1 MKCAACQAE
10 NLGDSVFCE
19 ECSVPLEA
27 NCAECGTGNR
37 LTAKFCRKCR
47 APLAGVAAAA
57 PDPRAF
63 TTPKHLAD
71 KILQSKSALEGER
84 KQVTVLFAD
93 VQGSMQLAEQMDPE
107 EWRTI
112 MQRFFEILSEG
123 VERFE
128 GFVDKFTGDGI
139 MALFGAPIAHED
151 HAQRACYTALQLRD
165 ALAVYAREVKRR
177 HGFGFSVRMGLHS
190 GEVVVGTIG
199 KTGDDLRMEYTAQGH
214 TVGLA
219 ARMQELAS
227 PDTVYLTGATAQL
240 VAGYFT
246 LEDLGPFAV
255 KGVADPVSVFQL
267 QGLGAVR
274 TRFDASRARGLTRFV
289 GRDDDMRTLDVALE
303 RACAGSGQVVG
314 VVAEAGTGK
323 SRLCFEFLERC
334 RAKGLR
340 VLVGGGVAHGKNI
353 PLLPILQIFREYYG
367 ITERDTDQQVREK
380 IAGRMLLF
388 AEEYRQV
395 LPVVFDFFGV
405 PDPKNPPPRMDPEA
419 RQRQLFSVLRRLT
432 QQDVNQGPVVTLLE
446 DLHWI
451 DAASEAW
458 IDEMVDA
465 AGGSSQRLM
474 IFNFR
479 PEYRAPWMQKSWYHQ
494 LSLLPLGAAAIR
506 ELLADLL
513 GNDPSLT
520 GLVEAIH
527 ARTAGNPFF
536 TEEVVQALVEGG
548 HLAGTKGSYRLV
560 TPVEKLDVPTR
571 VQPLLAARI
580 DRLHEREKRVLQ
592 TAAVIG
598 VEFPEP
604 ILAAVAELP
613 KSELDEALRVLK
625 AGEFIYEQ
633 ALYPVA
639 EYAFKH
645 PLTQQV
651 ALDSQLRER
660 RRSTHRAVAHTIEAL
675 NADKLDQ
682 HAALLAHHWEEA
694 GQKLIAARWHRRAA
708 EWAGTNDIAAAV
720 RHWQRVRELIRD
732 APDDE
737 GAAALGSEACRQT
750 LSHGFRLGISRDES
764 ERILAEGKRWAERS
778 ADGDAAA
785 LLHNS
790 YSVLLLMLGDVEA
803 CVRETLE
810 SERLLRKAQ
819 DDRLPVLAAVS
830 LIYPFMVVGRFAEAG
845 TAADEVIAATHGRP
859 ELGLDHWGFRAA
871 VFASFMKAAVELL
884 TGELSDARPRLER
897 TIELARQY
905 GEVENEG
912 WAVMWQAEL
921 AFFAGD
927 QDAGL
932 PAAQRAVELAERFGS
947 PYSRIGAHQR
957 LGTALTLVGQGNA
970 AIAALEHALSL
981 TRECGTGLEREALAL
996 ASLAEA
1002 VLVVG
1007 DLARAHELTVEA
1019 LTIAD
1024 RIGAVMDQIFAR
1036 RTLARV
1042 LLAREGAQAARAIAE
1057 ALDGA
1062 ERLIERSGTIS
1073 YRPLVLLERAELAR
1087 LAGDADA
1094 RRRALVAAH
1103 RLFTAIGASGH
1114 AARLVPQLG
1123 A

>member
-1 MKCAACQAE
+1 MHCGEALAASCAGCGASSPASARFCQRCGAA
-10 NLGDSVFCE
+10 LRGSGIGGRRPVLPSTDPR
-19 ECSVPLEA
+19 PL
-27 NCAECGTGNR
+27 T
-37 LTAKFCRKCR
+37 
-47 APLAGVAAAA
+47 
-57 PDPRAF
+57 PDPHSY
-63 TTPKHLAD
+63 TPKHLVD
-71 KILQSKSALEGER
+71 KILQSRSALEGER

-93 VQGSMQLAEQMDPE
+93 VKGSLELAEQLDPE
-107 EWRTI
+107 EWSAI
-112 MQRFFEILSEG
+112 MQRFFQILSDG

-199 KTGDDLRMEYTAQGH
+199 MTGDDLRMDYTAQGH

-227 PDTVYLTGATAQL
+227 PDTAYLTGATAQL

-246 LEDLGPFAV
+246 LEDLGTFAV
-255 KGVADPVSVFQL
+255 KGVAEPVPVFQL

-289 GRDDDMRTLDVALE
+289 GRGDDMRALDVALE
-303 RACAGSGQVVG
+303 RACTGNGQVVG

-334 RAKGLR
+334 RARRLR

-388 AEEYRQV
+388 AEEYREA

-405 PDPKNPPPRMDPEA
+405 PDPKNPPLRMDPDA
-419 RQRQLFSVLRRLT
+419 RQRQLFGVLRRLT
-432 QQDVNQGPVVTLLE
+432 QQDVNQGPVVTLVE

-465 AGGSSQRLM
+465 AGGSSQRLLV
-474 IFNFR
+474 FNFR
-479 PEYRAPWMQKSWYHQ
+479 PEYRAAWMQKSWYHQ
-494 LSLLPLGAAAIR
+494 LPLLPLGPDAIR

-513 GNDPSLT
+513 GNDRSLA
-520 GLVEAIH
+520 GLAEAIH

-536 TEEVVQALVEGG
+536 TEEVVQSLVEGG

-560 TPVEKLDVPTR
+560 TPVERLDVPTR

-580 DRLHEREKRVLQ
+580 DRLQEREKRVLQ

-604 ILAAVAELP
+604 ILAAVSELP
-613 KSELDEALRVLK
+613 KSELDEALRALK

-633 ALYPVA
+633 AIYPVA

-694 GQKLIAARWHRRAA
+694 GQTLIAARWHRRAA
-708 EWAGTNDIAAAV
+708 EWAGANDIAAAF

-732 APDDE
+732 TPDDE
-737 GAAALGSEACRQT
+737 GAAVLGSEACRQT
-750 LSHGFRLGISRDES
+750 LSHGFRLGISHDES
-764 ERILAEGKRWAERS
+764 ARVLAEGKRWAERA
-778 ADGDAAA
+778 ADTDAAA
-785 LLHNS
+785 LLHNA
-790 YSVLLLMLGDVEA
+790 YAVIPLMLGDGEA
-803 CVRETLE
+803 SVRETLE
-810 SERLLRKAQ
+810 SARLLREAR
-819 DDRLPVLAAVS
+819 DDTMRPLAALG

-845 TAADEVIAATHGRP
+845 AAADEVIAATHGRD
-859 ELGLDHWGFRAA
+859 ELGLEHWGFRAS
-871 VFASFMKAAVELL
+871 VFASFMKGAVEVL
-884 TGELSDARPRLER
+884 TGELSAARVRLER
-897 TIELARQY
+897 SIALARQY

-912 WAVMWQAEL
+912 WTAMWQAEL

-927 QDAGL
+927 RDAGL
-932 PAAQRAVELAERFGS
+932 PAAQRSVELAERFGS

-957 LGTALTLVGQGNA
+957 LGTALTLDGQGSA
-970 AIAALEHALSL
+970 AVAAVEHALGL
-981 TRECGTGLEREALAL
+981 MRQCGTGLEREAFAV

-1007 DLARAHELTVEA
+1007 DLARAHELAEEA
-1019 LTIAD
+1019 LAISG
-1024 RIGAVMDQIFAR
+1024 RIGAVMDGIFAR
-1036 RTLARV
+1036 RTLVRV
-1042 LLAREGAQAARAIAE
+1042 LLAREGAKAARAITE
-1057 ALDGA
+1057 ALDDA
-1062 ERLIERSGTIS
+1062 ERLIEQSGAIS

-1087 LAGDADA
+1087 LMGDTAL
-1094 RRRALVAAH
+1094 RRRVLAEAH
-1103 RLFTAIGASGH
+1103 RVFTEIGATGH
-1114 AARLVPQLG
+1114 AERLLQALG
-1123 A
+1123 M